1 MAARAISSSE
11 NYSGE
16 MAPIGCS
23 GCNFLSL
30 SLSLAESLPPKT
42 KYVLSIILLHTH
54 MHVTAT
60 VRAGLVTP
68 SQENSAHNSHNSHN
82 PHNSH
87 NSKKKERELFL
98 SSPNAIDSARL
109 SPATVPSLRVFY
121 GCVIRPLLFTLLLSA
136 HSLLPSPGCFAR
148 VACFFF
154 FFFSSAS
161 SSSSSASASASSSSF
176 SSYSCCPFPTL

>member
-136 HSLLPSPGCFAR
+136 HSLLPSP
-148 VACFFF
+148 VALLVWL
-154 FFFSSAS
+154 AS
-161 SSSSSASASASSSSF
+161 SSSSSLLLLLFFFCFCFCFILFLFLLLLLSLP
-176 SSYSCCPFPTL
+176 YL